1 MLLSFLDNIEIALAV
16 EITKH
21 SQDIISLPTPVR
33 FLPPTSMELIKT
45 FKMVANA
52 NAVYVHNG
60 QIYAGLHNSKL
71 MRVEAAYGGTPTP
84 SEFMSIG
91 SGSVCSI
98 QVYGNE
104 FYLFGSADKVYVYDF
119 DKRLRRS
126 WAHASYSNGY
136 CKLRVL
142 NGKVVVPGQR
152 SISVYTLEG
161 QLTKQVT
168 IPGMSNYYKALAVC
182 GDDSVILSD
191 CDASSVYRVNID
203 SGEVI
208 WTSKHVQQPAGVV
221 CYKNRYVLVT
231 NNWPDARIWILDI
244 NTGSLGGK

>member
-1 MLLSFLDNIEIALAV
+1 MLLSFLDNIDIALAV

-33 FLPPTSMELIKT
+33 FLPPTSMGLIKT

-71 MRVEAAYGGTPTP
+71 MRVEAAYGGTPNP
-84 SEFMSIG
+84 SVFMSIG

-126 WAHASYSNGY
+126 WGHTSYSSGY

-142 NGKVVVPGQR
+142 NGKVVVPGQG
-152 SISVYTLEG
+152 SMSVYTLEG
-161 QLTKQVT
+161 HLAKQIM
-168 IPGMSNYYKALAVC
+168 IPGMSTHYKSLAVC

-191 CDASSVYRVNID
+191 YQANSVSRINID
-203 SGEVI
+203 SGEVT
-208 WTSKHVQQPAGVV
+208 WTSKCVKEPAGVV
-221 CYKNRYVLVT
+221 CYNNRYVLVT
-231 NNWPDARIWILDI
+231 TNNTDARIWILDI
-244 NTGSLGGK
+244 NTGS

>member
-1 MLLSFLDNIEIALAV
+1 
-16 EITKH
+16 
-21 SQDIISLPTPVR
+21 
-33 FLPPTSMELIKT
+33 
-45 FKMVANA
+45 MVSSV
-52 NAVYVHNG
+52 NAVYVHDG

-71 MRVEAAYGGTPTP
+71 IRVGAAHGGTPNP

-91 SGSVCSI
+91 GDAVCSI

-104 FYLFGSADKVYVYDF
+104 FYLCGSADQVYVYDF

-142 NGKVVVPGQR
+142 NGKVVVPGQG

-161 QLTKQVT
+161 RLAKQIM
-168 IPGMSNYYKALAVC
+168 IPGMSTHYKSLAVC

-191 CDASSVYRVNID
+191 YQANSVSRINID
-203 SGEVI
+203 SGEVM
-208 WTSKHVQQPAGVV
+208 WTSKHVQGPRGVA
-221 CYKNRYVLVT
+221 CYRNRYVIVVRD
-231 NNWPDARIWILDI
+231 NSDYGISILDAI
-244 NTGSLGGK
+244 TGDFYT